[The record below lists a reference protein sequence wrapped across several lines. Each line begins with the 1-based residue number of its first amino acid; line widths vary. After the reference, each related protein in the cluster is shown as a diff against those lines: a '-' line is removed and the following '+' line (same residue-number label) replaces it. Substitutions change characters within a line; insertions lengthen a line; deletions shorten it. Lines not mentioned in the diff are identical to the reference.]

1 MSDASEITSLKSA
14 LRKHGE
20 ASSLYRENPER
31 CLYIQGEITS
41 ELVDKLLPQIQNLR
55 LSSSEPITVY
65 LHSGGGSVLYAD
77 MIYDL
82 LTAPNQDNKRCRII
96 TVAPATTGSSATD
109 LLTRGDYA
117 MAYPQAVLHFHGVSR
132 HLDTRVNKEAAEDLA
147 EKLARHNEEYAL
159 QLARK
164 VMPRLI
170 TLCRHIYR
178 VSPDNTTELIRKI
191 YRGLSK
197 RNDKLVQ
204 ESVVLLKRAAEAR
217 TYAQAALKYS
227 GQATEMEREKRIL
240 LSLIDQVFEARQK
253 ETSNVGWSLR
263 QGGLAEIVDAFN
275 LYWDYE
281 TGRYI
286 GLLEEVMA
294 LVADDFLDPGKKAE
308 YESLA
313 GQEAERRK
321 WLQEN
326 VQPKL
331 QPLIYY
337 VVSFCRLLKRGEYFF
352 TAQDAFLLG
361 LIDEVVGKDHPRR
374 GAA

>member
-1 MSDASEITSLKSA
+1 MSDQSELASLKASV
-14 LRKHGE
+14 RKHQE
-20 ASSLYRENPER
+20 ISSLFRENPDR
-31 CLYIQGEITS
+31 CIYIQGEITA
-41 ELVDKLLPQIQNLR
+41 ELVDKLLPQIQALR
-55 LSSSEPITVY
+55 LNSTEPITVY

-77 MIYDL
+77 MFYDL
-82 LTAPNQDNKRCRII
+82 LTAPNQDKKRCRII

-117 MAYPQAVLHFHGVSR
+117 MAYPQAILHFHGVSR

-164 VMPRLI
+164 VLPRLI
-170 TLCRHIYR
+170 TLCRHVYR
-178 VSPDNTTELIRKI
+178 VPPDNTTELIRKI

-217 TYAQAALKYS
+217 TYAHAALKYS
-227 GQATEMEREKRIL
+227 GQASEMEREKRIL

-253 ETSNVGWSLR
+253 DQSSTPWSLR

-286 GLLEEVMA
+286 SLLEDVME

-308 YESLA
+308 YEALA
-313 GQEAERRK
+313 DRDEERRK
-321 WLQEN
+321 WLEEN

-331 QPLIYY
+331 RPLIYY

-374 GAA
+374 NVS